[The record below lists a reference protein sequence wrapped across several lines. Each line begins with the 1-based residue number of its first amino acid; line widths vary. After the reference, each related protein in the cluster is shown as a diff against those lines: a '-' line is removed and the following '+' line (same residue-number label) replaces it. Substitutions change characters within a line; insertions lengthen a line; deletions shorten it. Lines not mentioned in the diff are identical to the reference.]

1 MEADYDSAKAW
12 RYLCQKYS
20 RDELDEFVER
30 GWALP
35 DGSFPIRDPG
45 DVELC
50 ISAMLYAEKV
60 IATKRHICKRAGE
73 LGVETPMGWCGP

>member
-1 MEADYDSAKAW
+1 MEADHEAAKAW
-12 RYLCQKYS
+12 RWLGKKYTS
-20 RDELDEFVER
+20 QEIDKFIRK
-30 GWALP
+30 GWAMP

-50 ISAMLYAEKV
+50 LSAMLFAKKE